1 MDMSKVSKK
10 EQLELKKMMK
20 EWDYLLTEEEY
31 KNEIIDEYKVDFL
44 KRVGIIE
51 PETPVSDPVLEI
63 EELKEEEK
71 KEEEEE
77 AEPVDDGISEYIKK
91 KVKKLYREIVKV
103 AHPDKTDSEE
113 HLSFYIDAK
122 KASVEFDLI
131 ALYDICENMKIPY
144 SIEIEDKDILRAKID
159 LKKERLKKIECSFIW
174 LYAEAKTDEERNE
187 LVEKFREHFGSK

>member
-31 KNEIIDEYKVDFL
+31 KNEIIQEYKAEFL
-44 KRVGIIE
+44 KKVGIVE
-51 PETPVSDPVLEI
+51 PEKPLDPIVEVH
-63 EELKEEEK
+63 EEEVVEEEEK
-71 KEEEEE
+71 
-77 AEPVDDGISEYIKK
+77 EPVDDGISDYIKK

-113 HLSFYIDAK
+113 HVTFYIAAK

-131 ALYDICENMKIPY
+131 GLYDICENLKIPY
-144 SIEIEDKDILRAKID
+144 SIEIEDRDILKEKID
-159 LKKERLKKIECSFIW
+159 GKKDKLKKIEYSFIW
-174 LYAEAKTDEERNE
+174 LYAEAKTDEERND
-187 LVEKFREHFGSK
+187 LVERFKEKFGGK

>member
-10 EQLELKKMMK
+10 DQLELKKMMK

-31 KNEIIDEYKVDFL
+31 KNEIIEEYKAEFL
-44 KRVGIIE
+44 KKVGIVE
-51 PETPVSDPVLEI
+51 PEKPAADPVVEVH
-63 EELKEEEK
+63 EEEVED
-71 KEEEEE
+71 EEK
-77 AEPVDDGISEYIKK
+77 EPVDDGISEYVKK

-113 HLSFYIDAK
+113 HVTFYIAAK

-131 ALYDICENMKIPY
+131 ALYDICENLKIPY
-144 SIEIEDKDILRAKID
+144 SVEIEDKDILKEKID
-159 LKKERLKKIECSFIW
+159 GKKDKLKKIEYSFIW

-187 LVEKFREHFGSK
+187 LVEKFREKFGGK

>member
-31 KNEIIDEYKVDFL
+31 KNEIIEEYKAEFL
-44 KRVGIIE
+44 KKVGIVE
-51 PETPVSDPVLEI
+51 PEKPVDPIVEVQEEEI
-63 EELKEEEK
+63 EDEEK
-71 KEEEEE
+71 
-77 AEPVDDGISEYIKK
+77 EPVDDGISEYVKK

-113 HLSFYIDAK
+113 HVTFYIAAK

-131 ALYDICENMKIPY
+131 GLYDICENLKIPY
-144 SIEIEDKDILRAKID
+144 SIEIEDRDILKEKID
-159 LKKERLKKIECSFIW
+159 GKKDKLKKIEYSFIW

-187 LVEKFREHFGSK
+187 LVERFKEKFGGK

>member
-31 KNEIIDEYKVDFL
+31 KNEIIEEYKAEFL
-44 KRVGIIE
+44 KKVGIVE
-51 PETPVSDPVLEI
+51 PEKTVDPVVEVH
-63 EELKEEEK
+63 EEEVVEEEEK
-71 KEEEEE
+71 
-77 AEPVDDGISEYIKK
+77 EPVDDGISEYVKK

-113 HLSFYIDAK
+113 HVTFYIAAK

-131 ALYDICENMKIPY
+131 ALYDICENLKIPY
-144 SIEIEDKDILRAKID
+144 SIEIEDRDILKVKID
-159 LKKERLKKIECSFIW
+159 GKKDKLKKIEYSFIW
-174 LYAEAKTDEERNE
+174 LYAEAKTDEERND
-187 LVEKFREHFGSK
+187 LVERFKEKFGGK

>member
-31 KNEIIDEYKVDFL
+31 KNEIIEEYKAEFL
-44 KRVGIIE
+44 KKVGIVE
-51 PETPVSDPVLEI
+51 PEKPVDPVVEVQ
-63 EELKEEEK
+63 EEEV
-71 KEEEEE
+71 EEE
-77 AEPVDDGISEYIKK
+77 EPVDDGISEYVKK

-113 HLSFYIDAK
+113 HVTFYIAAK

-131 ALYDICENMKIPY
+131 ALYDICENLKIPY
-144 SIEIEDKDILRAKID
+144 SIEIEDRDILKEKID
-159 LKKERLKKIECSFIW
+159 GKKDKLKKIEYSFIW
-174 LYAEAKTDEERNE
+174 LYAEAKTDEERND
-187 LVEKFREHFGSK
+187 LVERFKEKFNKK

>member
-31 KNEIIDEYKVDFL
+31 KNEIIEEYKAEFL
-44 KRVGIIE
+44 KKVGIVE
-51 PETPVSDPVLEI
+51 PEKPLDPIVEVH
-63 EELKEEEK
+63 EEEVVEEEEK
-71 KEEEEE
+71 
-77 AEPVDDGISEYIKK
+77 EPVDDGISDYIKK

-113 HLSFYIDAK
+113 HVTFYIAAK

-131 ALYDICENMKIPY
+131 GLYDICENLKIPY
-144 SIEIEDKDILRAKID
+144 SIEIEDRDILKEKID
-159 LKKERLKKIECSFIW
+159 GKKDKLKKIEYSFIW
-174 LYAEAKTDEERNE
+174 LYAEAKTDEERND
-187 LVEKFREHFGSK
+187 LVERFKEKFGGK

>member
-31 KNEIIDEYKVDFL
+31 KNEIIEEFKSEFL
-44 KRVGIIE
+44 KKVGIVE
-51 PETPVSDPVLEI
+51 PEKTVDPVVEVH
-63 EELKEEEK
+63 EEEVVEEEEK
-71 KEEEEE
+71 
-77 AEPVDDGISEYIKK
+77 EPVDDGISEYVKK

-113 HLSFYIDAK
+113 HVTFYIAAK

-131 ALYDICENMKIPY
+131 GLYDICENLKIPY
-144 SIEIEDKDILRAKID
+144 SVEIEDKDIFKEKID
-159 LKKERLKKIECSFIW
+159 IKKDKLKKIEYSFIW
-174 LYAEAKTDEERNE
+174 LYAEAKTDEERKD
-187 LVEKFREHFGSK
+187 LVDRFREKFNK